1 MEPFLFH
8 RRIGE
13 AIAIL
18 PIRAVGQ
25 VETNPADHF
34 LRAHEHVVAMRMPAC
49 ADWIFVLIH
58 KLQGGLL
65 NLASVQMGR
74 RVHLSQPWYWQMPA
88 RPGAFPKRP

>member
-1 MEPFLFH
+1 MEFCCKDYHPIEELLDSMEPFLFH

-34 LRAHEHVVAMRMPAC
+34 LRAHEHVVAVWVPAY
-49 ADWIFVLIH
+49 ADWIFVLTH
-58 KLQGGLL
+58 
-65 NLASVQMGR
+65 N
-74 RVHLSQPWYWQMPA
+74 RV
-88 RPGAFPKRP
+88 FPFDGCA